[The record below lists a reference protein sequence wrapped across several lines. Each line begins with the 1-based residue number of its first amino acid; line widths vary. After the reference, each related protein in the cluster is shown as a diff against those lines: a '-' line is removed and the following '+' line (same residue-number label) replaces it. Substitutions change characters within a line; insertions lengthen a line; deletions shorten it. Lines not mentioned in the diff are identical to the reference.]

1 MLLSSFFLGA
11 ELAGKGVTAMNVSGT
26 LVVFMVPVN
35 SLGSA
40 IVRKA
45 GVAFFVTRVSSSHLI
60 INTVPQL
67 SQPFFYRPCGVLA
80 KLKCFLSSS
89 LYPTDLNY
97 CTHHKPCKNGATC
110 TNTGQGSY
118 TCSCRPGYTG
128 SNCEIEINECDANP
142 CKNGG
147 SCTVSGGS

>member
-1 MLLSSFFLGA
+1 MQKDGFLM
-11 ELAGKGVTAMNVSGT
+11 TC
-26 LVVFMVPVN
+26 FVN
-35 SLGSA
+35 
-40 IVRKA
+40 
-45 GVAFFVTRVSSSHLI
+45 
-60 INTVPQL
+60 
-67 SQPFFYRPCGVLA
+67 C
-80 KLKCFLSSS
+80 
-89 LYPTDLNY
+89 TDLNY

-147 SCTVSGGS
+147 SCTVSLPGLVNARFFELTSQM